1 MTDTPDP
8 PETTPEPPDDDATQ
22 EPRPIPS
29 GRIEYEDRGSPGDR
43 ETKDER

>member
-8 PETTPEPPDDDATQ
+8 PETPEPTDGDATQ
-22 EPRPIPS
+22 EPRPIAS